1 MGGSKNFTEKVFLP
15 STVGKKE
22 KRLFFHNFSA
32 DGGEKHASKFTF
44 LGVTGI
50 IMF

>member
-1 MGGSKNFTEKVFLP
+1 MGGSKNFTKKFLP
-15 STVGKKE
+15 PAVGKKE
-22 KRLFFHNFSA
+22 KRPVFHNFSA

-44 LGVTGI
+44 SGVTGI